1 MGIHDEGGWLS
12 KVWVCCCCGWR
23 GAAGSMKFIRK
34 RSRLQCPKCQSCDT
48 HPLEEGMLQLS
59 ELEEIQTEH

>member
-1 MGIHDEGGWLS
+1 
-12 KVWVCCCCGWR
+12 
-23 GAAGSMKFIRK
+23 MKFIRK